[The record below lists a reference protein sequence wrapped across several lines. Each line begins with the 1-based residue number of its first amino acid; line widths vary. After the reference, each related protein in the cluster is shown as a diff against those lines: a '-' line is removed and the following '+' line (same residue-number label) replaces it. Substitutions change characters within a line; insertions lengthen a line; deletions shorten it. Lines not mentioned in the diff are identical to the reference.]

1 MTMIEPDKA
10 TGSSD
15 TGRHD
20 RTDLPEPAARPT
32 LESAPDAASPRST
45 SGDLHQIV
53 IVGGGAG
60 GLVLATK
67 LGHKLGRRKKA
78 RITLIDVSLT
88 HIWKPLLHEVA
99 VGTMDSHKDD
109 VIYLGHAKSHSFNF
123 QQGRMDGLD
132 RSRREVILA
141 PVLDAEGREVIGRR
155 AIRYD
160 TLVIAV
166 GGICNDFGTPG
177 VKEHCMFL
185 DTHQQAEQ
193 VQRRLLNACLRA
205 QNQEGPLKEGQLN
218 VAIIG
223 AGATGVE
230 LAAELHRA
238 MRELVAY
245 GLDRIDPERDV
256 KISLIEAGPTVL
268 PALPPR
274 LSEATINELHRLGVQ
289 IHTGERVVEVTEEGV
304 RTQSGLFIPAEL
316 KVWSAGV
323 KAPEFLRNL
332 DGLETNRLNQLV
344 VNETLNAII
353 DDNIFVLGDCAY
365 CPQPGSDRPVPPRA
379 QAAYQQAQTLA
390 KTLSLRLQG
399 QPPRRFVYKDYG
411 SLVSLSYSSVGN
423 LMGNLLGSVMIEG
436 KLARLTYLSLYK
448 KHQLALHGPTWVA
461 LASLINLMRLRTEPR
476 LKLH

>member
-1 MTMIEPDKA
+1 MGET
-10 TGSSD
+10 
-15 TGRHD
+15 R
-20 RTDLPEPAARPT
+20 
-32 LESAPDAASPRST
+32 RST
-45 SGDLHQIV
+45 NVPEIESDRAAAPLVGRAAGTQGGLHHIV

-67 LGHKLGRRKKA
+67 LGNTLGRKKQA
-78 RITLIDVSLT
+78 RITLIDASLT

-109 VIYLGHAKSHSFNF
+109 VIFLGHAKSHHFTF

-132 RSRREVILA
+132 RERQEIILE
-141 PVLDAEGREVIGRR
+141 PLLDAEGKEVIPRR
-155 AIRYD
+155 RVPYD
-160 TLVIAV
+160 TLVIAI

-185 DTHQQAEQ
+185 DTHRQAEQ
-193 VQRRLLNACLRA
+193 VQRRLLNACMRA
-205 QNQEGPLKEGQLN
+205 QVQEGPLKAGQLK

-230 LAAELHRA
+230 LAAELHKA

-274 LSEATINELHRLGVQ
+274 LSEATLKELQRLGVQ
-289 IHTGERVVEVTEEGV
+289 VHTGEKVVEVTEQGV
-304 RTQSGLFIPAEL
+304 KAASGLYIPAEL

-323 KAPEFLRNL
+323 KAPDFLRDI
-332 DGLETNRLNQLV
+332 DGLETNRANQLV
-344 VNETLNAII
+344 VDDTLRTTWDEAI
-353 DDNIFVLGDCAY
+353 FALGDCAA
-365 CPQPGSDRPVPPRA
+365 CPRPGSDRPVPPRA

-390 KTLSLRLQG
+390 RTLQHRLRG
-399 QPPRRFVYKDYG
+399 QPPVKFVYKDYG

-448 KHQLALHGPTWVA
+448 KHQMAVHGLLWVV
-461 LASLINLMRLRTEPR
+461 LASLINIIRLKTEPR